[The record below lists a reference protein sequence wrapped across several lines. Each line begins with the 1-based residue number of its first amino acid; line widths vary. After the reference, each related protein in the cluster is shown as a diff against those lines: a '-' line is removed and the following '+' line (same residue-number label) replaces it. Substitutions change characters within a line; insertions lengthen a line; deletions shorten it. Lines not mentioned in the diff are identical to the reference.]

1 MNETKLVEVYKAY
14 GELEAQ
20 VIRSKLQAAGIR
32 AIFQNE
38 ALGTL
43 GFVLD
48 GLGEFKI
55 LVAEQDEQ
63 AARDV
68 LQVTGDKGQVPS
80 DE

>member
-20 VIRSKLQAAGIR
+20 VIRGKLEAAGIR

-55 LVAEQDEQ
+55 LVTEEDER
-63 AARDV
+63 AAREI
-68 LQVTGDKGQVPS
+68 LEVTGD
-80 DE
+80 E